1 MKGDCG
7 KKHNIA
13 LHSTCFAA
21 SCETSCTICY
31 KVVLV
36 SQAKGLAN
44 FTINC
49 ILYVYKHLKKTFD
62 ICDLNVP
69 YGLPF
74 SNRQPYIPHP
84 RREFA
89 PPHGNKKYSAH
100 RSQLFKNFLIRLTSS
115 VQKFFSP
122 VQPHPFKY
130 IFLSAIHLFKNFH
143 HLFIV
148 PPHLFEKFS
157 SFVHLSAAPFQ
168 MAQLSVSHPFTC
180 RVFICKECFRVRGHT
195 ISILRKNKNEV
206 LDFAV

>member
-1 MKGDCG
+1 MWSSKGTLQGETYREKNSNQNSLPWIDEDLRSMLLQFAESSFWVNLVSNKKKITKSYFLQQNFATCKNWTCHKTGLIMKGDCG

-21 SCETSCTICY
+21 SCKTSCTFCY

-74 SNRQPYIPHP
+74 SNR
-84 RREFA
+84 
-89 PPHGNKKYSAH
+89 
-100 RSQLFKNFLIRLTSS
+100 
-115 VQKFFSP
+115 
-122 VQPHPFKY
+122 
-130 IFLSAIHLFKNFH
+130 
-143 HLFIV
+143 
-148 PPHLFEKFS
+148 
-157 SFVHLSAAPFQ
+157 
-168 MAQLSVSHPFTC
+168 
-180 RVFICKECFRVRGHT
+180 
-195 ISILRKNKNEV
+195 
-206 LDFAV
+206 